1 MSSIFKNTGGTSTPR
16 PAGKGSRYQ
25 RGKGKKKPSQPQSGG
40 TEGMSAQLSAIDKQL
55 ATIGDSLT
63 SFSKGMDA
71 FDKKVAKHDK
81 DVSDLGAEIAAAK
94 SSASGS
100 SASDDPLSEMLGELR
115 KRRGSKY
122 GTQFTNLANQI
133 DSIKDDYPEETL
145 MRALKSGVDQ
155 ISQFTIDDLKEIDA
169 MGEGGNQ

>member
-25 RGKGKKKPSQPQSGG
+25 RGKGKKKPSQPQSGD
-40 TEGMSAQLSAIDKQL
+40 TEGMSAQLSAIDEQL

-63 SFSKGMDA
+63 SFSKGIDE
-71 FDKKVAKHDK
+71 FDKKVTKYDK
-81 DVSDLGAEIAAAK
+81 DTTDLGAEITAAK
-94 SSASGS
+94 TSASDS
-100 SASDDPLSEMLGELR
+100 PASDDPLSELLGELR

-133 DSIKDDYPEETL
+133 DSIKDL
-145 MRALKSGVDQ
+145 SL
-155 ISQFTIDDLKEIDA
+155 IHI
-169 MGEGGNQ
+169 

>member
-16 PAGKGSRYQ
+16 PAGKGSRYH
-25 RGKGKKKPSQPQSGG
+25 RGKGRKKPSQPQSGD
-40 TEGMSAQLSAIDKQL
+40 TEGMSAQLSAIDEQL

-63 SFSKGMDA
+63 SFSKGIDE
-71 FDKKVAKHDK
+71 FDKKVTKHDK

-94 SSASGS
+94 TSASDS
-100 SASDDPLSEMLGELR
+100 SASDDPLSEMLAELR
-115 KRRGSKY
+115 KRKGSKY
-122 GTQFTNLANQI
+122 GKQFTNLANQI

-155 ISQFTIDDLKEIDA
+155 ISQFTVEDLKEIDA
-169 MGEGGNQ
+169 MGEGGSR